1 MREKRTDASL
11 GNPNQASAGTK
22 KPAEPEDRVL
32 ERTSKASR
40 LTLSGRRPSFGVC
53 SFKDL
58 GFWGFGQTVRTKQ
71 QRGLNML
78 GSLRKRRTDAHL
90 PTLWLKVGRCVLWP
104 SLNPHCCRIV
114 MMYFTNAR
122 QIELAHSCLV
132 KTLLLCEARTF
143 AASFWS

>member
-53 SFKDL
+53 GFGVL
-58 GFWGFGQTVRTKQ
+58 GFWGFGVWANSSNKATARCKVAFVYRKEDSWLITRQSQLTH
-71 QRGLNML
+71 
-78 GSLRKRRTDAHL
+78 SLF
-90 PTLWLKVGRCVLWP
+90 GR
-104 SLNPHCCRIV
+104 
-114 MMYFTNAR
+114 
-122 QIELAHSCLV
+122 
-132 KTLLLCEARTF
+132 TLLQCEARTF